1 MMRLNPSSLAPVAAL
16 AAMATLSGCISFGA
30 KVPPTLMTLTS
41 TAQAPAGQTRTAND
55 KTAVSVMIPSTPQ
68 ALATQR
74 VPVQAGEN
82 AIAYLK
88 DAMWVE
94 VPARLFRHLLAETI
108 EVKTGRYVPD
118 FRGSTIN
125 PDTRVGGRLD
135 QFGLEAGSR
144 TVVVRYTATLIRSGQ
159 TEVQERRFEARVPIA
174 AEDADSVA
182 AGLSTG
188 ANQVAGE
195 VADWVGK

>member
-1 MMRLNPSSLAPVAAL
+1 MAPIMTRLAPVAAL

-30 KVPPTLMTLTS
+30 KPPPTLMTIKAES
-41 TAQAPAGQTRTAND
+41 QAPAGQTRSASD
-55 KTAVSVMIPSTPQ
+55 KNAVSVLIPTTPQ

-88 DAMWVE
+88 DALWVE
-94 VPARLFRHLLAETI
+94 APARLFRTLLAETI
-108 EVKTGRYVPD
+108 EVKTGRYVPE
-118 FRGSTIN
+118 FRGSTIS
-125 PDTRVGGRLD
+125 PDTRLGGRLD

-144 TVVVRYTATLIRSGQ
+144 TAVVRYTATLIRAGRM
-159 TEVQERRFEARVPIA
+159 EVQERRFEARVPVA
-174 AEDADSVA
+174 SETADAVA

-188 ANQVAGE
+188 ANQVANE